1 MDALL
6 TRLVVLLDLLW
17 DSTKD
22 HIGLWALI
30 YDVIEGMLQEAKL
43 ANKPI
48 PRPKNNK
55 PTRN

>member
-1 MDALL
+1 MGALL

-17 DSTKD
+17 NNTKD

-43 ANKPI
+43 ANKH
-48 PRPKNNK
+48 RPPLKNNK
-55 PTRN
+55 PTRH